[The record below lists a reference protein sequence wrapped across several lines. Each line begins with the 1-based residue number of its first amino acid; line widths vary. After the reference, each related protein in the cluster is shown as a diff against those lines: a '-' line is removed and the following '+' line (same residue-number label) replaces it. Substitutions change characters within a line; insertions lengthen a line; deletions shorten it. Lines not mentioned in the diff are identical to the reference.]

1 MAATN
6 ECLKRKTEYNVSHTI
21 FSLLTTVNPYGLPR
35 KGTLG
40 RFVKNT
46 LTQARVNTKSFSFFS
61 CRSSVSSKA
70 DNMGVDLDT
79 ILKMGCWR
87 RQSTF

>member
-21 FSLLTTVNPYGLPR
+21 FSLFTTVSLYVLPR
-35 KGTLG
+35 KDTSG

-46 LTQARVNTKSFSFFS
+46 LTQERVNTKSFSFFS

-70 DNMGVDLDT
+70 DNMGVNLDT

>member
-6 ECLKRKTEYNVSHTI
+6 ECLKRKAEYNVSHAM
-21 FSLLTTVNPYGLPR
+21 FSLFTTVSPYDLPH

-46 LTQARVNTKSFSFFS
+46 LTQARVNTIFF
-61 CRSSVSSKA
+61 
-70 DNMGVDLDT
+70 
-79 ILKMGCWR
+79 
-87 RQSTF
+87 